1 MADKNNTSSLLEA
14 IKNKLSKFDNKPKPE
29 KKSSVNYFSQDLQ
42 SKAIDEVMADKTNI
56 GIIFEA
62 EKKLEAIDKKNLN
75 LERNREKDSD
85 LDLDDESLEV
95 KNLGQKISIE
105 SKIKEIADELNL
117 EEFED
122 DFEDDKNA
130 KIHENHLEENSHNNL
145 ESIDIELMELEKE
158 ISKNNQKSENE
169 ITEDLNLKNYL
180 DSKFEDEFKEIE
192 NKINNNQNIS
202 TSQDIIFETTSDKPT
217 LPEENVMDKI
227 DFLNPNLTNSNQL
240 NPFEES
246 LDKPTLPQEKVIKK
260 IDLLNPNF
268 INSNQLN
275 PFFSKEQFSFKATP
289 AQDFLASIQNK
300 SSEEVVEKT
309 PNIAE
314 DSLENIIENAVEP
327 SANLSENF
335 EKNEAFTQPVE
346 DLNKITPAQDFL
358 ASMQYKP
365 SEESVLETPKTVEN
379 FAKKPAENYLNSS
392 EKVLENSSNFSE
404 NIVIGETFKMPAEDL
419 NKITPAQD
427 FLASMQY
434 KPSEESVLET
444 PNVVKNFAEKPA
456 ENYLNSSEKVLENSS
471 NFSENIVIG
480 ETLKMP
486 VEDLNKIT
494 QQNNFQFLK
503 PEIINQEIPMEK
515 NAKLNEFNNSKDST
529 SSIENVD
536 QNNMI
541 LEKINYNL
549 IREETVYQ
557 ASNSMKKLMEAKNL
571 VNNIG
576 NFARDE
582 TLTKIAVNL
591 MEPKLEKWLN
601 DNLPLLVENIV
612 REEIEKIVPK
622 S

>member
-335 EKNEAFTQPVE
+335 EKNVAFTQPVE

-365 SEESVLETPKTVEN
+365 SEESV
-379 FAKKPAENYLNSS
+379 AK
-392 EKVLENSSNFSE
+392 
-404 NIVIGETFKMPAEDL
+404 
-419 NKITPAQD
+419 
-427 FLASMQY
+427 
-434 KPSEESVLET
+434 T

-456 ENYLNSSEKVLENSS
+456 ENYLNSSEKIVENSS